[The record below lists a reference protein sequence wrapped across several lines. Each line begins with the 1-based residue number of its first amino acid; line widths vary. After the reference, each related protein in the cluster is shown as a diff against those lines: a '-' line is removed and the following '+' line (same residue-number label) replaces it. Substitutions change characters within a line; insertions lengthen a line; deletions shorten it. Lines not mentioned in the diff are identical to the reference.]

1 ITTAWARLPAGT
13 PAWTGTITWSG
24 SGMNSS
30 PPDAISR
37 LAVPSRAASPSQV
50 TEIGLSMVQE
60 RKSFVAWLQAAPMM
74 LIFAVFFLLPLLF
87 VTIVSAWD
95 YNEYEMIPAFSLRGY
110 SDTFEGCIADLPNLC
125 TILKTYL
132 KTLKLC
138 LLACVQTLLIGSP
151 VAYFLTFHIR
161 SKTWQIVLTLLC
173 TIPFLASNVIRM
185 IAWIPLLG
193 RNGLVNQGLLHMGV
207 IQHPLEWLL
216 FSEFSV
222 VLALVH
228 LFTFFMVVPIFNSMI
243 RIDKRLI
250 EAAYDAGATGW
261 QTLVNIVIPLAKPGI
276 VIGSIFVI
284 TIVMGD
290 FVTIGVMGGQQIAS
304 AGKII
309 EARVNALQFPAAAAN
324 AVILLGTTILIISA
338 LTRIVDIRKEL

>member
-1 ITTAWARLPAGT
+1 
-13 PAWTGTITWSG
+13 
-24 SGMNSS
+24 
-30 PPDAISR
+30 
-37 LAVPSRAASPSQV
+37 
-50 TEIGLSMVQE
+50 MVKDG
-60 RKSFVAWLQAAPMM
+60 KSLVAWLQAAPMM
-74 LIFAVFFLLPLLF
+74 LVFALFFLLPLLF
-87 VTIVSAWD
+87 VAIVSAWD
-95 YNEYEMIPAFSLRGY
+95 YNEYEMIPAVSLRGY

-138 LLACVQTLLIGSP
+138 LLTWVLTLLIGFT
-151 VAYFLTFHIR
+151 VAYFLAFHVR

-173 TIPFLASNVIRM
+173 TIPFWTSNVIRM

-193 RNGLVNQGLLHMGV
+193 RNGLVNQGLLQMGL

-243 RIDKRLI
+243 RIDKSLL
-250 EAAYDAGATGW
+250 EAARDAGATGW
-261 QTLVNIVIPLAKPGI
+261 QTLWTVIVPLCKPGI
-276 VIGSIFVI
+276 AIGSIFII

-290 FVTIGVMGGQQIAS
+290 FVTVRMMSGGQSAS
-304 AGKII
+304 
-309 EARVNALQFPAAAAN
+309 VSLMMMNAMSLLQYPAAAAN
-324 AVILLGTTILIISA
+324 AVVLLLLVPVSYTHLTLPTIYS
-338 LTRIVDIRKEL
+338 V